1 MIASKETAFPVLAY
15 EHPVCPIRPFPALRA
30 TGPIKTSFPEVV
42 GLIQYAWQWRCTG
55 GEYQLGGLYWL
66 IGEDISGR
74 LASTK
79 RGPVQRYLSFEA
91 GGERTVSGHE
101 ELNVGSGTV
110 STSEAAIESDSRPVG
125 FRSPCCPPSHTVQLS
140 YSRPA

>member
-1 MIASKETAFPVLAY
+1 M
-15 EHPVCPIRPFPALRA
+15 CPIRPFPALCA

-42 GLIQYAWQWRCTG
+42 GLIQYACQWRCTG
-55 GEYQLGGLYWL
+55 GEYELGSLYWL
-66 IGEDISGR
+66 LGENISGR

-91 GGERTVSGHE
+91 GGERTFSEHE

-110 STSEAAIESDSRPVG
+110 STSEAAVESDTTGRFSQPVLPTQPY
-125 FRSPCCPPSHTVQLS
+125 STVVVLQTCLT
-140 YSRPA
+140 